1 MEMLLVVVTV
11 VKGKPMLS
19 IVRISCSPALMGEVV
34 MAEPVRVLPARENV
48 CEPLPVIVTTLEA
61 EVRSKL
67 ESKAI
72 VRMSVVLRGV
82 DRVRLS
88 CMLVVAWTVFAAIT
102 VLVKV
107 VGWMPDMVRVQVS
120 TIPEPR
126 VE

>member
-1 MEMLLVVVTV
+1 M
-11 VKGKPMLS
+11 
-19 IVRISCSPALMGEVV
+19 
-34 MAEPVRVLPARENV
+34 
-48 CEPLPVIVTTLEA
+48 IVTTLEA